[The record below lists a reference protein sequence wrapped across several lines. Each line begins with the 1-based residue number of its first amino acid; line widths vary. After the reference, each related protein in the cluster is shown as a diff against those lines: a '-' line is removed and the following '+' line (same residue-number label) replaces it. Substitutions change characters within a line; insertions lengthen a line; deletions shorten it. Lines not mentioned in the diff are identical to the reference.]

1 MRLLSFSSFHFSVSR
16 KVKIGL
22 LGLFFF
28 VAIGMLALSY
38 EVYQVELRM
47 KRAAVELNTG
57 RPRVATEMLDVLDK
71 RPSFVLFARFGV
83 MDREAFMRLRCAAT
97 VADREYEKA
106 VDICS
111 SALKVATSDRAK
123 NEILFNRAT
132 AYIPLAVSG
141 ITPKGLSR
149 ATEDLK
155 SVLRTEQHSRA
166 ALLLEKINLIKGG
179 EGKGEAQSGDQK
191 GRPGVQMFDEAPSS
205 GSGGTTN
212 GY

>member
-1 MRLLSFSSFHFSVSR
+1 
-16 KVKIGL
+16 
-22 LGLFFF
+22 
-28 VAIGMLALSY
+28 
-38 EVYQVELRM
+38 
-47 KRAAVELNTG
+47 
-57 RPRVATEMLDVLDK
+57 
-71 RPSFVLFARFGV
+71 
-83 MDREAFMRLRCAAT
+83 MRLRCAAT

-111 SALKVATSDRAK
+111 SALKVATTDRTK

-132 AYIPLAVSG
+132 AYIPLAMSG

-179 EGKGEAQSGDQK
+179 EGKGEPQSGDQK
-191 GRPGVQMFDEAPSS
+191 GRPDVQMFDEAPPAS
-205 GSGGTTN
+205 GAGGN
-212 GY
+212 MYGY